1 MQENEGFLS
10 RRDVI
15 RGAVGAGAAGTVA
28 AEPAVAQEGTT
39 HTVDMTDQ
47 LVFEPDELTVAPG
60 DTVVWENVGT
70 VGHSVTAYEEEIPED
85 AEFFASGGL
94 ESEQAARDSYPSE
107 GDVPGG
113 ESSQHSFE
121 VEGEY
126 GYFCI
131 PHEAVGMVGTLTV
144 TTEQQGVEVVRPHRQ
159 SRRVRLRWESP
170 RRQRFSRPCHSRT
183 YFSSTAATTPRQDR
197 NDRFDDH
204 PSRNE
209 RRTDLVSAVPVEAPV
224 RSVAVAP

>member
-1 MQENEGFLS
+1 MQESEGFLS

-15 RGAVGAGAAGTVA
+15 RGAVGATAVGTVA
-28 AEPAVAQEGTT
+28 AEPAVAQDGTI

-47 LVFEPDELTVAPG
+47 LVFDPDELTIAPG

-70 VGHSVTAYEEEIPED
+70 IGHSVTAYEEEIPED

-113 ESSQHSFE
+113 ESYQHSFE

-144 TTEQQGVEVVRPHRQ
+144 TTEQREDGGGAAAPTVPT
-159 SRRVRLRWESP
+159 SAISIGIAASAALLTALSL
-170 RRQRFSRPCHSRT
+170 T
-183 YFSSTAATTPRQDR
+183 YVFLKYGGDYPETGT
-197 NDRFDDH
+197 
-204 PSRNE
+204 E
-209 RRTDLVSAVPVEAPV
+209 
-224 RSVAVAP
+224 

>member
-1 MQENEGFLS
+1 MEENEGFLS

-15 RGAVGAGAAGTVA
+15 RGAVGAGATGAVA
-28 AEPAVAQEGTT
+28 ADPVVAQEGRT

-47 LVFEPDELTVAPG
+47 LVFEPDELTIAPG

-94 ESEQAARDSYPSE
+94 TSEQAARDAYPSE
-107 GDVPGG
+107 GDIPGG
-113 ESSQHSFE
+113 ESYQHSFE
-121 VEGEY
+121 VAGEY

-144 TTEQQGVEVVRPHRQ
+144 TTEQQRDG
-159 SRRVRLRWESP
+159 SG
-170 RRQRFSRPCHSRT
+170 
-183 YFSSTAATTPRQDR
+183 AAEPTVPA
-197 NDRFDDH
+197 
-204 PSRNE
+204 
-209 RRTDLVSAVPVEAPV
+209 SAV
-224 RSVAVAP
+224 SIGIVASAALVTILTLTYVFLKYGRDYPEMGSE